1 MDNKNNM
8 EQFKQYS
15 LPPINGT
22 QFSGQLGNRINFE
35 IPATHFIKGRE
46 DFRLNFKL
54 LNTSASKQRLGVSP
68 TAGANSCINRIDF
81 FNLSGVLLESLQN
94 YNQICSIINQ
104 YNYNDANNINSLMG
118 VSVDNVARKFTGDAD
133 THVAVPNS
141 KSMNNSEDLIL
152 SPVDEA
158 GQAKYNPVLFSLDV
172 KAGLLAAFD
181 KDEKLL
187 PLPFLNGLR
196 VVVYL
201 EQPEIALVNVSGVGG
216 EDLISDGLDC
226 LPNAALSDHV
236 FIQGSGDFSCDDV
249 PGNQDFV
256 KITSTAVT
264 LLNIPYVVGDLVT
277 VEKVD
282 PAAPGVVIRTACK
295 IASMVDDGGQVK
307 INLTQPDGTAVVIPL
322 SNSVKVRFTT
332 SNVTVQ
338 NCGFAVGNVCDIV
351 STTDPIPAGY
361 PSQNKTITA
370 IAFDN
375 TEGKVKV
382 TLGANDVPAGG
393 TDLKLRLKTAD
404 KSYSVEP
411 TLQIM
416 SVLAPNP
423 PPVKDFKFQF
433 CTYDFYINTIPSTS
447 RNFQI
452 EIPSVSTMGKA
463 IFTTYAN
470 ANKLQDNENSNL
482 FVGQFPEESNIDSV
496 QYYINNKYYPVRAY
510 NPQVTKEKVINQ
522 HELQKALHVINREP
536 ENMGFNDGA
545 NLNDYTCQYLHAL
558 RLASGDFIYNLA
570 ESEPQIRLGFSAV
583 RTFNMNAYS
592 FVFCNKI
599 INVDSQGVSIL
610 Q

>member
-22 QFSGQLGNRINFE
+22 QFNGQLGNRINFE
-35 IPATHFIKGRE
+35 IPATHFLKGRE

-158 GQAKYNPVLFSLDV
+158 GQAKYNPMLFSLDV
-172 KAGLLAAFD
+172 KAGLLAAYD
-181 KDEKLL
+181 NDEKLL

-196 VVVYL
+196 VTVYL

-236 FIQGSGDFSCDDV
+236 FIQGLGDFACDNV

-282 PAAPGVVIRTACK
+282 PAAPGTIIRTACK

-351 STTDPIPAGY
+351 STTDPVPAGY

-382 TLGANDVPAGG
+382 SFSPNDIAAGG
-393 TDLKLRLKTAD
+393 TDLKLRLRAAD

-423 PPVKDFKFQF
+423 PAPKDFKFQF

-452 EIPSVSTMGKA
+452 EIPTVSTMAKA

-482 FVGQFPEESNIDSV
+482 FVGQFPEESFIDSV

-510 NPQVTKEKVINQ
+510 NPQVTRN
-522 HELQKALHVINREP
+522 
-536 ENMGFNDGA
+536 
-545 NLNDYTCQYLHAL
+545 
-558 RLASGDFIYNLA
+558 
-570 ESEPQIRLGFSAV
+570 
-583 RTFNMNAYS
+583 
-592 FVFCNKI
+592 
-599 INVDSQGVSIL
+599 
-610 Q
+610 